1 MGKTIASPG
10 DLTMAKLKR
19 GTNQKLKVL
28 ASLEAMTVP
37 EYLEL
42 LVDKAYE
49 ATQINR
55 GRKVS
60 V

>member
-1 MGKTIASPG
+1 
-10 DLTMAKLKR
+10 MAKLKR